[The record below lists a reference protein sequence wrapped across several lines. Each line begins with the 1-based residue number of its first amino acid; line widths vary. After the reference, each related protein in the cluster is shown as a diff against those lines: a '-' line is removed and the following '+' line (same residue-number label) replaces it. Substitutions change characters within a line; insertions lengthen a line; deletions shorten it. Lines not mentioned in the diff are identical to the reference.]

1 MKTIIKPLNV
11 FFQRV
16 SDSWLALCSLILII
30 TLTGFVLSLAANA
43 GLQSSLVNALVVFV
57 VTAGLMHYWT
67 IRLQLKQQRQVV
79 HNAQLDSLQAHIR
92 PHFLFNSM
100 NLIASL
106 IQVDPEKAEQAV
118 EDLSDLFRSSLQ
130 DKQVITS
137 MEQEIHLS
145 KSYLRIEQ
153 NRLGERLQTLWHT
166 SALPKHLTIPA
177 FTIQPLVE
185 NAVYHGI
192 QPLEQGG
199 LVQISVSMD
208 KKKVQISVENP
219 MPLTGGISKGNQ
231 IALKNIRS
239 RLEMLYSREASL
251 TTETKENGDTRLF
264 TARVVYPVHT
274 E

>member
-1 MKTIIKPLNV
+1 MDALPNKLSQFLQAISGSWKTITAILVVVALITLLLPLPDN
-11 FFQRV
+11 
-16 SDSWLALCSLILII
+16 DTWLGATRNALLVLA
-30 TLTGFVLSLAANA
+30 LTGFSL
-43 GLQSSLVNALVVFV
+43 
-57 VTAGLMHYWT
+57 HYLHV
-67 IRLQLKQQRQVV
+67 RLQLKIQQQVV

-100 NLIASL
+100 NIIASL

-130 DKQVITS
+130 DKNVITS
-137 MEQEIHLS
+137 IEQEIHLS

-153 NRLGERLQTLWHT
+153 NRLGERLQTLWHIST
-166 SALPKHLTIPA
+166 SHKGLTIPA

-199 LVQISVSMD
+199 LVQISVSVHEN
-208 KKKVQISVENP
+208 KVQILVENP
-219 MPLTGGISKGNQ
+219 MPLTGTISKGNQ
-231 IALKNIRS
+231 IALTNIRS
-239 RLEMLYSREASL
+239 RLIMLYGKEADL
-251 TTETKENGDTRLF
+251 ITEIQEDDDTRKF
-264 TARVVYPVHT
+264 IARVVYPLSH

>member
-1 MKTIIKPLNV
+1 MDAITSKLTDYLQLVLKS
-11 FFQRV
+11 RTT
-16 SDSWLALCSLILII
+16 SALIAVTLSLFSIGYSLLMSYSSQTVLENALI
-30 TLTGFVLSLAANA
+30 TLFTTAVLL
-43 GLQSSLVNALVVFV
+43 
-57 VTAGLMHYWT
+57 HYLH
-67 IRLQLKQQRQVV
+67 IRIQLKNQQQVV

-100 NLIASL
+100 NIIASL
-106 IQVDPEKAEQAV
+106 IQVNPEKAEQAV

-130 DKQVITS
+130 DNNVITS

-153 NRLGERLQTLWHT
+153 NRLGERLQTLWHIG
-166 SALPKHLTIPA
+166 AFPKGLTIPA

-199 LVQISVSMD
+199 LVEISVSVE

-219 MPLTGGISKGNQ
+219 MPLTGTISKGNQ

-239 RLEMLYSREASL
+239 RLTMLYGKEASL
-251 TTETKENGDTRLF
+251 TTETQENGDTRQF
-264 TARVVYPVHT
+264 IARVIYPV
-274 E
+274 

>member
-1 MKTIIKPLNV
+1 MNKSI
-11 FFQRV
+11 
-16 SDSWLALCSLILII
+16 S
-30 TLTGFVLSLAANA
+30 TLTLFFETLATSRTALTFLFLTTASVTFALSVFSGDDERAALLN
-43 GLQSSLVNALVVFV
+43 SLMMVAVVAFII
-57 VTAGLMHYWT
+57 HYLY
-67 IRLQLKQQRQVV
+67 LQLKLSQQKKVV

-100 NLIASL
+100 NIIASL
-106 IQVDPEKAEQAV
+106 IQVNPAKAEQAV

-130 DKQVITS
+130 ENNSVTS
-137 MEQEIHLS
+137 LDQEIHLS

-153 NRLGERLQTLWHT
+153 NRLGHRLQTVWHMGP
-166 SALPKHLTIPA
+166 LPKGLKIPA

-199 LVQISVSMD
+199 LVEISISVSQN
-208 KKKVQISVENP
+208 KVQISVENP
-219 MPLTGGISKGNQ
+219 MPLTGVISRGNQ

-239 RLEMLYSREASL
+239 RLTMLYGNEASL
-251 TTETKENGDTRLF
+251 TTDTQEQPDNKRF
-264 TARVVYPVHT
+264 IAKVVYPQRF

>member
-1 MKTIIKPLNV
+1 M
-11 FFQRV
+11 
-16 SDSWLALCSLILII
+16 SGYGII
-30 TLTGFVLSLAANA
+30 TLLLSIILISFIVSLANDYNSFTTLKYTLISLALA
-43 GLQSSLVNALVVFV
+43 GAL
-57 VTAGLMHYWT
+57 LHYID
-67 IRLQLKQQRQVV
+67 IRLQLKKQQQVV

-100 NLIASL
+100 NIIASL
-106 IQVDPEKAEQAV
+106 IQVNPEKAEQAV

-130 DKQVITS
+130 DQNVITS
-137 MEQEIHLS
+137 LQQEMHLS

-166 SALPKHLTIPA
+166 GALPKGATIPA

-199 LVQISVSMD
+199 LVEISVSAD
-208 KKKVQISVENP
+208 ENRVQILVENP
-219 MPLTGGISKGNQ
+219 MPLTGVISKGNQ

-239 RLEMLYSREASL
+239 RLVMLYGKEADL
-251 TTETKENGDTRLF
+251 TTEVQENGATRRF
-264 TARVVYPVHT
+264 IARVTYPLSC
-274 E
+274 EQAPPYPRNEAYDGP